1 MTVDFNTIKGLG
13 LSSPQATRESGKNQL
28 KQDDFMTLLITQL
41 KHQDPLKP
49 QDSAEFLSQMAQFS
63 TVNGLQELQKTVT
76 GLAES
81 TRTQQSITAGSLV
94 GRSALV
100 ASGQA
105 WLPPGGAVRGEL
117 VLPQSATGVTL
128 EISDARGKAIKTLEL
143 GEQAAGT
150 APFTWNG
157 QLEDGQT
164 PANPGLYRIKATGSV
179 GGQSTALETRVAS
192 TVDSVSLQGLRGLQ
206 VNLAGLGSHSLQ
218 DMHALL

>member
-100 ASGQA
+100 ASGQ
-105 WLPPGGAVRGEL
+105 
-117 VLPQSATGVTL
+117 
-128 EISDARGKAIKTLEL
+128 
-143 GEQAAGT
+143 
-150 APFTWNG
+150 
-157 QLEDGQT
+157 
-164 PANPGLYRIKATGSV
+164 
-179 GGQSTALETRVAS
+179 
-192 TVDSVSLQGLRGLQ
+192 
-206 VNLAGLGSHSLQ
+206 
-218 DMHALL
+218 